1 MNTISDCTS
10 EGIRVTVTPEFVQE
24 ENAPDGN
31 KFLFSYRV
39 DIKNEGKLWAKLM
52 ARHWEI
58 INADGEKQVVDGGG
72 VVGYFPELK
81 PNDSFTYTSYCPID
95 TEWGTMEGYFEMV
108 RENGSSFLVKIGRIY
123 LVSPKLNVNKE

>member
-1 MNTISDCTS
+1 MNTISDCTT

-24 ENAPDGN
+24 ENNPDGK

-39 DIKNEGKLWAKLM
+39 DIKNEGKSWAKLM

-72 VVGYFPELK
+72 VVGYFPELAA
-81 PNDSFTYTSYCPID
+81 NTSFTYTSYCPID
-95 TEWGTMEGYFEMV
+95 TKWGTMEGYFEMM
-108 RENGSSFLVKIGRIY
+108 RDDGNLFLVKIERLY
-123 LVSPKLNVNKE
+123 LISPKLNVDKE